1 MTLTKRIYTIL
12 LVGLLI
18 ISSLIG
24 VILAY
29 SGVSVSYYATLEDN
43 RPMMLLKDSTVVHI
57 LFAVLS
63 GGLVCVFDGLFEK
76 KLSTKTQERI
86 ARGVLIF
93 SMLVV
98 AVVGTIYVQSNPY
111 YPQGDQ
117 LNTTAGAFYCK
128 SGDYSMLQKG
138 GYIGLYEQQ
147 KGFMFLYEILFT
159 LFGDFCYKVAAEFH
173 VLFAVL
179 TVLAGYGF
187 VKIQFQ
193 RPMAR
198 ILYCLLMT
206 VCMPYFLLLPYIYG
220 DIPSICFCMILFWAL
235 SKYARGYRIRY
246 VVLGAVMAAL
256 ALMCRMNTW
265 IVLIAVGIGMVL
277 LAIYRQNY
285 RPLVAGICI
294 ILAAFLTIKAIDLM
308 YEKRSGYE
316 SGVGI
321 PSILWVA
328 MGLQETNGS
337 AGVYN
342 RYQQGVF
349 EECEFDREVSAQ
361 IGKDYITVRIRE
373 FVDNPDMAKEFF
385 WKKMSSQWTE
395 PLFNSL
401 SAIKTFKEGE
411 PVPDGIQNLYYGS
424 LRDTL
429 WKSSNY
435 YQSFVYIAFL
445 LFAVG
450 GFTTLKKGEENNV
463 KWIPLI
469 AIVGGFLFSLMW
481 ENQCRY
487 CLPYYVFLLLYVP
500 EGVLQWKDLPRRL
513 PGKRNRLINR

>member
-29 SGVSVSYYATLEDN
+29 NGVSVSYYATLEDN

-57 LFAVLS
+57 LFSVLL

-159 LFGDFCYKVAAEFH
+159 LFGDFCYKVAAQFH

-179 TVLAGYGF
+179 TVWAGYGF
-187 VKIQFQ
+187 VKTQFQ
-193 RPMAR
+193 KPVAR

-206 VCMPYFLLLPYIYG
+206 ICLPYFLLLPYIYG

-235 SKYARGYRIRY
+235 SKYAQQYRKRY
-246 VVLGAVMAAL
+246 VVLAAVMAAL

-265 IVLIAVGIGMVL
+265 IVLIAVGIGLVL
-277 LAIYRQNY
+277 ATIYKRNY
-285 RPLVAGICI
+285 RPLVAAICV
-294 ILAAFLTIKAIDLM
+294 ILAAFLTIKAIDFM

-349 EECEFDREVSAQ
+349 EECEFDREISAQ
-361 IGKDYITVRIRE
+361 IGKDYITVRISE
-373 FVDNPDMAKEFF
+373 FADNPDMAKEFF
-385 WKKMSSQWTE
+385 YKKMSSQWTE

-429 WKSSNY
+429 WKSANY
-435 YQSFVYIAFL
+435 YQSFVYVAFL
-445 LFAVG
+445 LFVVG
-450 GFTTLKKGEENNV
+450 SFITFRKERGNNA

-469 AIVGGFLFSLMW
+469 AIVGGFLFSLIW

-487 CLPYYVFLLLYVP
+487 CLPYYVFMLLYVP
-500 EGVLQWKDLPRRL
+500 EGVLQWKDLL
-513 PGKRNRLINR
+513 TGILGKKKQAV